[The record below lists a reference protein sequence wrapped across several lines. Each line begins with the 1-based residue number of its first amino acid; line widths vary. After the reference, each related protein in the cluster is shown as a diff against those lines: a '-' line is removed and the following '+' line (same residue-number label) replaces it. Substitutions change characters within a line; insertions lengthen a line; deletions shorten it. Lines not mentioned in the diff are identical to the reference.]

1 MTAIVVPYHLDEY
14 LPDLD
19 VPVTADKVV
28 SLKLPEGG
36 AWERMAVLYARV
48 AEEVARAAGDG
59 ARPVVASG
67 DCTTALGTVAGLQRA
82 VGDLSVV
89 WFDAH
94 GDLNT
99 PEGTASGY
107 LGGMPLRMIVGTGD
121 ATVPEAVGLRPV
133 PEERVLLVDGR
144 DLDPPEA
151 EYLRE
156 AKLRRR
162 DVASLATA
170 NAGPLPPGPIYLHID
185 ADVVDA
191 ADVPGLKYPVSPG
204 PKLASVL
211 AAARE
216 VLATGR
222 VAAIGLACTW
232 RPGGGAT
239 DVLRPHLAELLA

>member
-1 MTAIVVPYHLDEY
+1 MTGIVVPYHLDEY

-19 VPVTADKVV
+19 APIGADKAV

-36 AWERMAVLYARV
+36 AWERMAALYDRV
-48 AEEVARAAGDG
+48 AEVVAEAIGGG

-99 PEGTASGY
+99 EEASPSGY
-107 LGGMPLRMIVGTGD
+107 IGGTPLRTLVGDGEP
-121 ATVPEAVGLRPV
+121 TVPAALGLRPV

-151 EYLRE
+151 AYLE
-156 AKLRRR
+156 GAKIRRR

-185 ADVVDA
+185 FDVVDA
-191 ADVPGLKYPVSPG
+191 DDLPGLKFPVSPG
-204 PKLASVL
+204 PKLASVM

-222 VAAIGLACTW
+222 VAAVGLGCTW
-232 RPGGGAT
+232 YPSGGSA